1 MTSVVVTI
9 ETTTEPTDPEKTA
22 TTVTFADGDKTFTQG
37 DEEGTASF
45 TNLAIVKDN
54 EGNMISDAAIE
65 YTSSNEEFALVEN
78 GAVVVNTT
86 PPGTCTITAT
96 YAGNDT
102 YNGSSASYTITVKKA
117 VITGADN
124 YVKIDGTDDF
134 TGKYVMVG
142 HNESAK
148 KYQILT
154 AITSG
159 NSFYSATDVTLN
171 GNQINKIPD
180 TANDHAVFT
189 ISNLEV
195 EGDYK
200 YALLNTTTGKYINIA
215 GGGNNKVSEVSN
227 STANTTHASFTYNE
241 GKTAFEINFN
251 VNSNNLLRFNASA
264 SRFSSYGTSSS
275 GMQPI
280 QLFRHGYSRTVTNE
294 WGTLCLPYGGTI
306 SGANLYTI
314 EGKDAETATELYLTK
329 AEKVEAGKPYII
341 KVTAEDMTFT
351 VYYEGDINT
360 TAASESGLIGSY
372 NGQDVEA
379 GMYVINGGLVKKCG
393 ANSKI
398 GTNRCYINMNDVAVT
413 TAPANAL
420 ILSFDDTTDA
430 IKSIETNAA
439 GKSAIYDLSGRRVKT
454 AKKGLY
460 IVNGKKVIK

>member
-1 MTSVVVTI
+1 M
-9 ETTTEPTDPEKTA
+9 
-22 TTVTFADGDKTFTQG
+22 FTQG
-37 DEEGTASF
+37 DGDQTF
-45 TNLAIVKDN
+45 TNIATVKDN
-54 EGNMISDAAIE
+54 EGNVIDGATVTYSSDNEKIAI
-65 YTSSNEEFALVEN
+65 VDN
-78 GAVVVNTT
+78 GEVVVSTDNI
-86 PPGTCTITAT
+86 GTATITAT
-96 YAGNDT
+96 YAGDDT
-102 YNGSSASYTITVKKA
+102 YNGSYASYTITVKKA

-124 YVKIDGTDDF
+124 YVKINSELSDYSGKYIIFGKKSDGTH
-134 TGKYVMVG
+134 Y
-142 HNESAK
+142 S
-148 KYQILT
+148 LT
-154 AITSG
+154 NYNSG
-159 NSFYSATDVTLN
+159 SYIYNCSSDPVTLN
-171 GNQINKIPD
+171 GNQVNIEDIKEGVTVFNINK
-180 TANDHAVFT
+180 VG
-189 ISNLEV
+189 EV
-195 EGDYK
+195 ENKITYS
-200 YALLNTTTGKYINIA
+200 LQNTTTGNYMCTNTKKNTI
-215 GGGNNKVSEVSN
+215 SEADN
-227 STANTTHASFTYNE
+227 AD
-241 GKTAFEINFN
+241 G
-251 VNSNNLLRFNASA
+251 ASA
-264 SRFSSYGTSSS
+264 QAEIAFSEKGYAITFQEGTYKYFQYNPSSPRFSGYSAANQ
-275 GMQPI
+275 QPI

-413 TAPANAL
+413 TAPANAI

-430 IKSIETNAA
+430 IKSIETNAT